1 MTHGTVDASAPEE
14 DTRTDLRRNLIHRL
28 TSPRAIALAA
38 LVIALVAA
46 GVAITAWLRPA
57 HSSQFSGQQSADA
70 KKAVCSAYFTV
81 RRGVTEKV
89 TNLRPDDPIA
99 KTALN
104 IRRNLV
110 LLASSVHLHDTLAAQ
125 PATPADLAKAVDSLA
140 NTLEHVSIDHLA
152 AVDKKS
158 QAQLGHD
165 FGTELAQVGKLCG

>member
-1 MTHGTVDASAPEE
+1 MTHVSVGSSAPEE
-14 DTRTDLRRNLIHRL
+14 DSRTDLRRNLIHGL

-38 LVIALVAA
+38 LVIALVAT

-70 KKAVCSAYFTV
+70 KKDVCSAYATV

-89 TNLRPDDPIA
+89 TSSRPDDPIA

-104 IRRNLV
+104 IRRQLV
-110 LLASSVHLHDTLAAQ
+110 LLASSVHLHDALAAQ

-152 AVDKKS
+152 AVDKNT
-158 QAQLGHD
+158 QAQLGHE
-165 FGTELAQVGKLCG
+165 FSSELAQVGKLCG